1 MSFQRHFTQKSCCR
15 FTVRNNEAMK
25 RTINNNAIRLETEVT
40 LNGYTVKGRKRSK
53 AVYQAQS
60 SRTAKSNKIQR
71 NMAKLDNLETKLMQ
85 IAFKAKRSELQ
96 RNERMAKREARMK

>member
-1 MSFQRHFTQKSCCR
+1 MTFQVVLIPDHCPIKSKR
-15 FTVRNNEAMK
+15 MK

-53 AVYQAQS
+53 AIYQSQS
-60 SRTAKSNKIQR
+60 SRTAKSNSIQR

-96 RNERMAKREARMK
+96 LIERMAKREARMNG